1 MCEYLLTFL
10 ITYKS
15 SWILVKCCV
24 IHQNN
29 KNKLFIRNSES
40 VKKVVIEWV
49 SRFLKN
55 DRKLLTKLKNNEFF
69 IQLAVSMSNWVLKI
83 LKNNVFSSQFL
94 WVCQIEYSK
103 CSNLVRVL
111 NYWTNIFR
119 IEFRTC
125 FLSLIIL
132 IFYLD
137 KDKKTIKL
145 INFRIVT

>member
-1 MCEYLLTFL
+1 MCKYLLTIM

-15 SWILVKCCV
+15 PWILLKHCV
-24 IHQNN
+24 IHHKN

-111 NYWTNIFR
+111 NYWMNISR
-119 IEFRTC
+119 VEFRTC
-125 FLSLIIL
+125 FLSLINFNIL
-132 IFYLD
+132 PW
-137 KDKKTIKL
+137 
-145 INFRIVT
+145 

>member
-1 MCEYLLTFL
+1 MCKYLLAFL

-15 SWILVKCCV
+15 PWILFKRCV
-24 IHQNN
+24 FHQ
-29 KNKLFIRNSES
+29 KIIIKLFIRNSES

-94 WVCQIEYSK
+94 WVCQIEYSR

-111 NYWTNIFR
+111 NYWTNIFQV
-119 IEFRTC
+119 EFRTC